1 MESAINHV
9 LTADLRYNILNNS
22 TLNARF
28 SLNQFTYKG
37 YSGSANTTVGY
48 ILLDGLLPGKNY
60 LWNLEFTKRLAG
72 NIEMSVQYEGRKPE
86 AARTVHIGRAS
97 IRAIF

>member
-1 MESAINHV
+1 MEKATNHL
-9 LTADLRYNILNNS
+9 LTADVRYNILSSS

-28 SLNQFTYKG
+28 SLNQINFKAYPG
-37 YSGSANTTVGY
+37 AANSTVGY

-72 NIEMSVQYEGRKPE
+72 NIEMSIQYEGRKPGE
-86 AARTVHIGRAS
+86 TRTIHVGRAS

>member
-1 MESAINHV
+1 MEQATNHL
-9 LTADLRYNILNNS
+9 LTADMRYNILSNS

-28 SLNQFTYKG
+28 SLNQIDFKG
-37 YSGSANTTVGY
+37 YPGAANTTVGY
-48 ILLDGLLPGKNY
+48 ILLDGLLPGKNF

-72 NIEMSVQYEGRKPE
+72 NIEMSVQYEGRKPGTS
-86 AARTVHIGRAS
+86 RTVHVGRAS